1 MARVRLE
8 EEPKRD
14 WTMIQDGACFVV
26 RMPKI
31 RPEIDVAV
39 QIDFATN
46 AIVRGERT

>member
-14 WTMIQDGACFVV
+14 WTMIQVEDYFIV

-31 RPEIDVAV
+31 RPDDVAV
-39 QIDFATN
+39 QIDFANN
-46 AIVRGERT
+46 AIVRGEHT